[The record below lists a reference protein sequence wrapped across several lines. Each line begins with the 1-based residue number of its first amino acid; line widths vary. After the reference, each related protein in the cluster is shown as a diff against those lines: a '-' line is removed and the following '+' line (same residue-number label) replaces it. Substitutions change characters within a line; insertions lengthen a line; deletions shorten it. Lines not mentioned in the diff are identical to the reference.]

1 MKDYILAG
9 AIIVAAF
16 FATML
21 HNSYQKK
28 PLATYAVVDLFYEQ
42 SGLTLS
48 VPEDSL
54 VEVYADYVLIVRADG
69 LNTVVPNHRIH
80 AIDVRE
86 L

>member
-1 MKDYILAG
+1 MKDYILAA
-9 AIIVAAF
+9 AIVVAAF

-21 HNSYQKK
+21 HNSYQNK
-28 PLATYAVVDLFYEQ
+28 PLATYAVQDFFYEQ

-54 VEVYADYVLIVRADG
+54 VEVYANYVVIVRTDG
-69 LNTVVPNHRIH
+69 LHTVVPNHRIH
-80 AIDVRE
+80 AIDVRD